1 MFRRFLSSRTIPIVA
16 LGAVLCL
23 AAKPGSSEPDKA
35 KAKRNA
41 NACAGIYKNAL
52 QLEQSAHLRQAK
64 DLLLS
69 CSKATCGAMV
79 RQQCTSRYAQLE
91 SDIPSVVPLVSDE
104 NGEPRVDVQV
114 TMDGEPITMRLDGR
128 ALPVD
133 PGLHEFSFVVD
144 GAAVSTQKIMIVQG
158 QRNRPISIALGK
170 DKHGRRVALGAVAGT
185 PALDAK
191 ASLDKPA
198 VDKPAAEK
206 PEREAPPVE
215 RALPERAEAD
225 KGGAESSPS
234 EAPPLDVKSKG
245 GPGAMPYLLGTVGL
259 VGLGG
264 AGLLTYWGRKDNE
277 QLAQCAPDCSPDSVN
292 HIRKLYLAADVSLGV
307 GAAAL
312 ATSVIW
318 FIASPSSK
326 EKPPSQASYRLDV
339 QPTPTGGFAS
349 VSGSF

>member
-1 MFRRFLSSRTIPIVA
+1 LQIGA
-16 LGAVLCL
+16 LGAALCL
-23 AAKPGSSEPDKA
+23 CAKPGSSEPDKG
-35 KAKRNA
+35 KAQRHACAVAYRNA
-41 NACAGIYKNAL
+41 VV
-52 QLEQSAHLRQAK
+52 LEQAAHLRQAK

-69 CSKATCGAMV
+69 CAKATCGAFV
-79 RQQCTSRYAQLE
+79 KQQCTSRYAQLE

-104 NGEPRVDVQV
+104 SGEPRVDVQV
-114 TMDGEPITMRLDGR
+114 TMDGEPIAARLDGR

-144 GAAVSTQKIMIVQG
+144 GAVISTQKIMIVQG
-158 QRNRPISIALGK
+158 QRNRPISISLQK
-170 DKHGRRVALGAVAGT
+170 DKRGKRVALGAVPPT
-185 PALDAK
+185 PAIDAK
-191 ASLDKPA
+191 ASLDKPSL
-198 VDKPAAEK
+198 DKPVSEK
-206 PEREAPPVE
+206 PEREAPP
-215 RALPERAEAD
+215 PEKAAVDKAD
-225 KGGAESSPS
+225 SDKSPAESGSPD
-234 EAPPLDVKSKG
+234 APPLDVKSKG

-277 QLAQCAPDCSPDSVN
+277 ALAQCAPDCSPASVD
-292 HIRKLYLAADVSLGV
+292 HIRKLYLAADISLGV

-326 EKPPSQASYRLDV
+326 EKPPSQATYRFDV

-349 VSGSF
+349 VSGRF